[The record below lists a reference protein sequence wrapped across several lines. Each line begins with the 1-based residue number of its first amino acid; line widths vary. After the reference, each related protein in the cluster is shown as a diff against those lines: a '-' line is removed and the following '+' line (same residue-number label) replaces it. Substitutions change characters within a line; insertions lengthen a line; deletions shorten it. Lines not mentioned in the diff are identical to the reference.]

1 MNVIAKKMLTQVD
14 ADGLYLTMLFAII
27 DHQKDEAVA
36 VPKAD
41 MHIITR
47 RGQKKLRKTTIGCS
61 LPVK

>member
-36 VPKAD
+36 VPKSD
-41 MHIITR
+41 MHVVIR
-47 RGQKKLRKTTIGCS
+47 LGQKKLRKNTIGCY
-61 LPVK
+61 LLVK